1 MSDNILSQAEID
13 ALLNGDSPSE
23 PQPADT
29 ALNKSKDKVRPYDPN
44 TQRRVIR
51 ERMQSLEII
60 NERFARQFR
69 MGLFNMLRR
78 SPDITVGGI
87 KIEPYHEFARNLP
100 VPTNLNLVHMPPLRG
115 TALFTFE
122 PALVYIAVDNL
133 FGGDGRFPVRSEGRE
148 FTNTEQRIIHR
159 MLKLALNAYRDA
171 WKPIAEVDV
180 EYVRSEMQ
188 VKFTNITTSPNDIV
202 VTTPFQVEIGA
213 LSGEFNICIPFAMIE
228 PLRELLT
235 NPPLENSRQEDSHW
249 RETLVKQ
256 VQHSELELVANFVD
270 IPLRLSQILKL
281 QPGDVL
287 PIDKPDRLIAHVDGV
302 PVLTSQYGTLNG
314 QYALRVEHLI
324 NPILNALNEEQ
335 PNE

>member
-13 ALLNGDSPSE
+13 ALLNGDSASD
-23 PQPADT
+23 DT
-29 ALNKSKDKVRPYDPN
+29 ENTASRENEVRPYDPN
-44 TQRRVIR
+44 TQRRVVR
-51 ERMQSLEII
+51 ERLQALEII
-60 NERFARQFR
+60 NERFARHFR

-78 SPDITVGGI
+78 SPDITVGAI
-87 KIEPYHEFARNLP
+87 KIQPYHEFARNLA
-100 VPTNLNLVHMPPLRG
+100 VPTNLNLVHLKPLRG
-115 TALFTFE
+115 TALFAFA
-122 PALVYIAVDNL
+122 PSLVYIAVDNL
-133 FGGDGRFPVRSEGRE
+133 FGGDGRFPTKVEGRE
-148 FTNTEQRIIHR
+148 FTHTEQRVINR
-159 MLKLALNAYRDA
+159 MLRMALDSYRDA
-171 WKPIAEVDV
+171 WDSIFKIEV

-228 PLRELLT
+228 PLRERLT
-235 NPPLENSRQEDSHW
+235 NPPLENVRQEDSLW
-249 RETLVKQ
+249 RESLVKQ

-270 IPLRLSQILKL
+270 IPLRLSKILQL
-281 QPGDVL
+281 QPGDIL
-287 PIDKPDRLIAHVDGV
+287 PIDKPERLIVHVDGV

-324 NPILNALNEEQ
+324 NPVLNALDEEQ